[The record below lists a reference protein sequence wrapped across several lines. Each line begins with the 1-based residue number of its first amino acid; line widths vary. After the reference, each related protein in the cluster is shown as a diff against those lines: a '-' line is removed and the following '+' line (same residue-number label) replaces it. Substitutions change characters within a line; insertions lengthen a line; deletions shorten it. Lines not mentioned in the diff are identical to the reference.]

1 MSENRFWDGK
11 FRQMTYR
18 KQTIP
23 TVKLLLPLA
32 VVHDNILGEIPGT
45 PGIGDMKIKT
55 DLKAGN
61 FIQDAS
67 TTVNALWRQTA
78 EFVDRASQD
87 ASNLTHQTVLTTTT
101 LVNCLAN
108 SFYRP

>member
-1 MSENRFWDGK
+1 
-11 FRQMTYR
+11 MTYR

-23 TVKLLLPLA
+23 TVKLLLPQT
-32 VVHDNILGEIPGT
+32 VGRDNILGEI

-67 TTVNALWRQTA
+67 NTVNALWRQTA

-87 ASNLTHQTVLTTTT
+87 ASNLTHQTVSTTTT

>member
-1 MSENRFWDGK
+1 
-11 FRQMTYR
+11 MTYR
-18 KQTIP
+18 KQTIS
-23 TVKLLLPLA
+23 TVKLLLPQA
-32 VVHDNILGEIPGT
+32 VGRDNILKTPRT
-45 PGIGDMKIKT
+45 PGIGYMKIKT

-67 TTVNALWRQTA
+67 NTVNALWRQTGA
-78 EFVDRASQD
+78 FVDRASLD
-87 ASNLTHQTVLTTTT
+87 ASKLTHSTVKTTTT